1 MQVFKRVV
9 LSVWLASILGLSA
22 AAVQA
27 AESVRIGVI
36 GLLADAGLFIAVEKG
51 YFREAGIDLKIEP
64 FNTSVKMLPAL
75 STGELEVATGGIAAS
90 LFNGI
95 ARGLPIVAVADK
107 GSQVKGMGTNAVVLS
122 KAVADRGDV
131 RSVRDLRGKAIA
143 LQGPGAL
150 SEYQWAVVL
159 EREGLTL
166 NDVQPKY
173 MSFPDMTTALGTGAI
188 VAGMSS
194 EPNITLG
201 VKKGTAVKWISWAD
215 VQPGHQAGVIF
226 YNVDF
231 ARKRPEA
238 ARNFMVAYVR
248 GIRAMHDALR
258 DGGAKKD
265 ELVRIMI
272 KHTQLKDPEIYRDIE
287 WGYVN
292 PDGAVYTKS
301 VAEQQD
307 FFVKNGR
314 VEKPVPIDKVVDN
327 SFAEHAVKVLG
338 PYRR

>member
-1 MQVFKRVV
+1 MRSFVRLVVSAWLAGV
-9 LSVWLASILGLSA
+9 LSLGGA
-22 AAVQA
+22 AAHA
-27 AESVRIGVI
+27 ADTVRIGVI
-36 GLLADAGLFIAVEKG
+36 GLLADAGIFIAVEKG
-51 YFREAGIDLKIEP
+51 YFREAGIDLRIEP

-75 STGELEVATGGIAAS
+75 STGELNVATGGIAAS

-95 ARGLPIVAVADK
+95 ARGLPIIAVGDK

-122 KAVADRGDV
+122 KTAADRGEV
-131 RSVRDLRGKAIA
+131 RNIRDLRGKAIGV
-143 LQGPGAL
+143 QGPGAL

-159 EREGLTL
+159 AREGLTL

-173 MSFPDMTTALGTGAI
+173 MSFPEMTTALGTGAI

-194 EPNITLG
+194 EPNVTLA
-201 VKKGTAVKWISWAD
+201 VKRGSAVKWFSWAD
-215 VQPGHQAGVIF
+215 VQPGNQAGVIF

-231 ARKRPEA
+231 ARKRPDA

-258 DGGAKKD
+258 EGGAKKE
-265 ELVRIMI
+265 ELVGIMM

-287 WGYVN
+287 WGYLN

-307 FFVKNGR
+307 FFVKAGR
-314 VEKPVPIDKVVDN
+314 VEKPVPMEKVVDN
-327 SFAEHAVKVLG
+327 SFADHAAKILG